1 VTELKVKKVV
11 DAYGALFTPGF
22 VDPHT
27 HIFPPQDRSEE
38 FCMRVTEKY
47 EDIAEASGG
56 ILSSVNAC
64 RNATF
69 EQIFEVN

>member
-1 VTELKVKKVV
+1 
-11 DAYGALFTPGF
+11 
-22 VDPHT
+22 
-27 HIFPPQDRSEE
+27 
-38 FCMRVTEKY
+38 MRVTEKY
-47 EDIAEASGG
+47 EDIAAAGGG